1 MTIQTAPIPDPARVL
16 PPMAGGTTVENPWPL
31 RLLASKMQAHIARMP
46 ELWIE
51 AQVVEYKPRP
61 GTRTAFFVIR
71 DIESDVS
78 INVNAFP
85 QTVESA
91 GVAFD
96 AGARVV
102 MRVKPNFWETRGSLS
117 LRAHE
122 ILIQGEGDLLA
133 QIDQLRRAL
142 AAEGLFTEDRKKPL
156 PFLPRSIGLICGRN
170 AKAKEDVL
178 ANARLRWPSAQF
190 VIREVAVQ
198 GVNCVA
204 QVSAALV
211 ELDRKDDIDVIVITR
226 GGGSV
231 EDLLPFSDESLVR
244 LAAAAHTPL
253 VSAIGHEED
262 APLLDLV
269 ADYRAS
275 TPTDAARKIVPDA
288 HELLVELS
296 DLSSRA
302 TSAVRSRLQR
312 ESDALNMLI
321 SRPVLAQPG
330 APLKSQLERLETAV
344 LRMRGAA
351 SSRVAAF
358 NAELDSMEAT
368 LRAISPQATLERG
381 YSILRAPDGTVVM
394 DAGNVKKGD
403 LLEAV
408 MARGSLV
415 AQVFGT
421 NPTKPQAPSQDGTPP
436 TQEKSL

>member
-1 MTIQTAPIPDPARVL
+1 
-16 PPMAGGTTVENPWPL
+16 MAGGTTVENPWPL

-244 LAAAAHTPL
+244 LAAAARTPL

-288 HELLVELS
+288 HELLGELS
-296 DLSSRA
+296 ELSSRA

-330 APLKSQLERLETAV
+330 APFESQLERLETAV

-421 NPTKPQAPSQDGTPP
+421 NPIKPQAPSHDETPP